1 MRTLLVPAVLV
12 ASMACGGVDD
22 APLGGPYGGQT
33 DPTDPNGGSND
44 SNTNNN
50 NNNSGQDSGTTN
62 TQKDSGTTQQKDS
75 GSTTIDSGG
84 PPPPMDSGM
93 TPTAPTW
100 TSIFNNYM
108 AGGKEGRCSSCHS
121 QGSSATNLYSWLQ
134 GRGYISGS
142 SSALV
147 DSSQSCLSWYG
158 GNMPPSGP
166 NDAKA
171 VSDMNAWA
179 AAGAANN

>member
-1 MRTLLVPAVLV
+1 MRRLIVPAVITL
-12 ASMACGGVDD
+12 MACGGVDD

-33 DPTDPNGGSND
+33 DPTNPNGGS
-44 SNTNNN
+44 TNNN
-50 NNNSGQDSGTTN
+50 NNNGSDGGTTTTN
-62 TQKDSGTTQQKDS
+62 DAGTTQQKDS
-75 GSTTIDSGG
+75 GTTTLDSGG
-84 PPPPMDSGM
+84 KPPPVDSGV
-93 TPTAPTW
+93 TTTAATW
-100 TSIFNNYM
+100 TQIYNDYL
-108 AGGKEGRCSSCHS
+108 AGSTEGRCSGCHG
-121 QGSSATNLYSWLQ
+121 QGSSASNLYNWLK
-134 GRGYISGS
+134 GKGYISGT

>member
-1 MRTLLVPAVLV
+1 MRKLVLAVAV
-12 ASMACGGVDD
+12 SAMACGGVDD

-33 DPTDPNGGSND
+33 DPTDPNGGNGT
-44 SNTNNN
+44 TNNN
-50 NNNSGQDSGTTN
+50 NNNGSDSGTQQ
-62 TQKDSGTTQQKDS
+62 QKDSGTTTQKDS
-75 GSTTIDSGG
+75 GSTTTPDSGG
-84 PPPPMDSGM
+84 GPPDTGTTTTS
-93 TPTAPTW
+93 PTW
-100 TSIFNNYM
+100 TSIYNNYL
-108 AGGKEGRCSSCHS
+108 AGSTEGRCSACHG
-121 QGSSATNLYSWLQ
+121 QCSSAKNTYSWLS
-134 GRGYISGS
+134 GKGYISGT

-166 NDAKA
+166 SDAKA